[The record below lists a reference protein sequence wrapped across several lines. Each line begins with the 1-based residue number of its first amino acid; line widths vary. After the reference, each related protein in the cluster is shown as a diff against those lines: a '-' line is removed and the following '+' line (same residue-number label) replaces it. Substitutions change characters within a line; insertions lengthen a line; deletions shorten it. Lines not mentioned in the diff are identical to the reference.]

1 MKPFELTQPVAGQP
15 GIVVG
20 RVVRTEVLKQLMFA
34 WCWQPPALVQCVV
47 PHGAGPRPRVGS
59 FARFVGSF
67 REYGGHRTDC
77 LPVELTTEQVE
88 VLTVPTVQHP
98 GQGLDGLSRSRA
110 LFARATA
117 ITTAETFL
125 SHAGLLRVEAPVV
138 VGPEAA
144 AGSTTPFRLCAGRQ
158 HAYLAVSGIV
168 GLHDYLAGGLGR
180 VYQMSRLFWGHHSSD
195 RSFLTEINL
204 IEFALAGGGRR
215 GVIALAE
222 RLIEAIRI
230 SLSQVPALGNPAILG
245 IPLTG
250 LPVLTHA
257 ELISRTAAMANSAP
271 EAAGHVVPRAAARA
285 ITSELGT
292 PGFWLLDPPASTT
305 PHYVRS
311 VPGMVGP
318 RSVAVDLHLAGVGES
333 ASGSEWIIDPAQARA
348 VTADWP
354 DQGAAASYLAAVDRG
369 IPDATAAI
377 SIGVDRLLMYL
388 LGLSQ
393 VAAVVPA
400 VRNSATFR
408 TATSHACAGSTTAK
422 IIPPAAPSVRS
433 VTTGARRI
441 AHAVDW
447 LLANGFVEC
456 MTSLLSEPWAERLGA
471 HLPVVDY
478 FGRRA
483 CLVPR
488 REPAHH
494 RYLSECPA
502 RIFEIGPVARGGG
515 HWASPAWTLTASFID
530 PEQEQLEAVAERLLS
545 ILTGDDSAAGS
556 NWKASM
562 TPMRPGHPGY
572 FRGSLTGRSLT
583 AVTWSVDG
591 RLVADA
597 GIWIAAASDLADA
610 FGDEATLDLAS
621 LREFLESEPPP
632 AGSITV
638 HLTALPSLGWPSFAV
653 GLEGGGFSTRH

>member
-1 MKPFELTQPVAGQP
+1 MKPFELTRPVAGQP

-59 FARFVGSF
+59 FARFVGRF

-77 LPVELTTEQVE
+77 LPLELTTEQVE
-88 VLTVPTVQHP
+88 VLTVPTAQRP
-98 GQGLDGLSRSRA
+98 GQGLDGLGRSRA

-117 ITTAETFL
+117 MTTAETFL

-144 AGSTTPFRLCAGRQ
+144 AGSTRPFRLCAGRE

-204 IEFALAGGGRR
+204 IEFALAGGGRS

-230 SLSQVPALGNPAILG
+230 SLSQVPALGDPGILG

-257 ELISRTAAMANSAP
+257 ELISRTAAMANAVP

-285 ITSELGT
+285 IMSELGA

-311 VPGMVGP
+311 VPGTDGP

-333 ASGSEWIIDPAQARA
+333 ASGSEWVTDPAQARA
-348 VTADWP
+348 VTADRP
-354 DQGAAASYLAAVDRG
+354 DQGTAASYLAAVDRG
-369 IPDATAAI
+369 IPEATAAI

-408 TATSHACAGSTTAK
+408 TTSSHACAGSTTAK
-422 IIPPAAPSVRS
+422 RIPPAAPSVRS
-433 VTTGARRI
+433 VTTGAHRI

-502 RIFEIGPVARGGG
+502 RIFEIGPVTRGGG
-515 HWASPAWTLTASFID
+515 HWASPAWTLTASLID

-545 ILTGDDSAAGS
+545 ILAGDDGAAGS
-556 NWKASM
+556 NRKVSM

-583 AVTWSVDG
+583 AVTWSVGG
-591 RLVADA
+591 RLVAEA
-597 GIWIAAASDLADA
+597 GVWIAAASDLSDA

-632 AGSITV
+632 AGGITV
-638 HLTALPSLGWPSFAV
+638 NLTALPSLGWPSFAV
-653 GLEGGGFSTRH
+653 GLEGDGLSTRH